1 MEINPQEQLDLRRM
15 VRESE
20 CGDNTEEIRRLK
32 HSEHILNDVSQIEK
46 LKRSHKEMRAETPDE
61 FREMCI
67 SKCSFLFNHYT
78 DIFNKLL
85 KDEINLV
92 ILVKMLRVLKMI
104 EDGGVDQHEGSVI
117 VGKLLKELYVDS
129 ALRRGENLDKERKEK
144 GEITEKQAPAVN
156 ISWKEYK
163 KSLA

>member
-1 MEINPQEQLDLRRM
+1 MEINPQERLDLRRM

-20 CGDNTEEIRRLK
+20 CGDNTDEIRRLK
-32 HSEHILNDVSQIEK
+32 HSTLILDDVSVMEK
-46 LKRSHKEMRAETPDE
+46 LKRSHKEMRAEQPSE
-61 FREMCI
+61 FENMCI

-92 ILVKMLRVLKMI
+92 ILVKMIRVLKMI
-104 EDGGVDQHEGSVI
+104 EDGAVDQHEGSVI

-144 GEITEKQAPAVN
+144 GEITEKLEPAVN